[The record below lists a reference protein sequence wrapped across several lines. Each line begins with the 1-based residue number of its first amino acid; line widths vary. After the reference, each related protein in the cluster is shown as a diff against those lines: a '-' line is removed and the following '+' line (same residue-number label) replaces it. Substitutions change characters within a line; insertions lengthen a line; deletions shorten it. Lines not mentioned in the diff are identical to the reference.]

1 MRRRKPI
8 KKSSKKLVLY
18 SKRRSQKSKLL
29 LLLLSFQIVFSPLLA
44 DANIV
49 VDQVRD
55 KQTSVD
61 KTRSGV
67 DQVNIS
73 SPSAAGVSHNSF
85 DKFNVSQKGVV
96 INNSAEDG
104 VSVIGGAVYKNP
116 NFQKDMREASI
127 ILNEVTGTSTSDLQ
141 GWTEIFGRSAEYVLA
156 NPNGIYVNGAGF
168 INTPKVTLTTGVPA
182 MRGGELLGVG
192 VSQGKITVGS
202 QGVDIS
208 GLSYFGILA
217 RAAELSGQIADNLG
231 QAQVDVTLGL
241 NDIDYQSKQIK
252 ASHQSQEKPE
262 VALDASA
269 LGSIFGGSIK
279 IISTEQGVG
288 VNSRGMLWAGVKDVE
303 ISSNGKVVCK
313 DVYAKRDVK
322 LEAEASLEQENDGS
336 ITAESG
342 DLDFCARGFAEIKS
356 LQAGGDIFVG
366 SEKSLDI
373 AGDVGAKGDI
383 SLESAEQVMVARAGD
398 AGVWKILAGKNL
410 TIKGSDFFNENG
422 KLCSAQDLAVKV
434 LNKIQ
439 NDGEVV
445 ANGDISLQANEIEN
459 KNLLSA
465 GRSFLSKSDEF
476 LNQDLVVAGES
487 AEFNVVNT
495 LQNKG
500 TIYSLGDLEVTAGL
514 VENLENAELEAGKS
528 LQVQAEDFGQE
539 GLVKSVDD
547 LLLNLGESDFVNKG
561 QISAGSLLLMAGAV
575 ENRGFMASSDSSMAI
590 MVLRDFANYDTI
602 NSAGCLHISA
612 GQELLNEQGAVLLS
626 DVDMSLSA
634 SDGITNSQGK
644 IYADGDLSFLGIS
657 TEDLQKFANLDGEIF
672 SQGNLQLQ
680 VVEFLNEGGLSV
692 LGDMSLQIEEV
703 DFVNRGD
710 LTAQGSLSIDLKGEN
725 FLENSG
731 SIFGT
736 SLAMTAGGL
745 RNQNSIMA
753 GEKGAELTIS
763 GDLINSGNLFSQ
775 GDLQIQTGGDLQNL
789 AMDGVYAGGDLRMR
803 VGGQLSNEA
812 ADFIAS
818 GSIDLRTEQIFSTGN
833 FLAGDS
839 LRMQINSGNFENRGE
854 LLGESWLGIEVSGGK
869 NFSNWNLVSGDGMQI
884 TAYKIDNRADILIG
898 GKGGELYADYDVL
911 NYDLISSQG
920 DLLLEVG
927 KNLTNSSGA
936 KLLAGGNFSVIVRGD
951 LSNKSGGTIYSGGD
965 LTAEVSNLLQNYKGS
980 ILSKGDMSLT
990 GLNGEKGS
998 SIQNIS
1004 GTIFGEGD
1012 VVAKTKNFENRRVE
1026 SVEDITGDSYSKIL
1040 ISNDYADAN
1049 GLMIMRH
1056 VIRNRGCEDEY
1067 KNSIIRIFDDG
1078 YSFLNH
1084 RSYKGE
1090 GILRTVLGEYRKNVP
1105 ISTEGKFLSGNN
1117 LNVEAD
1123 NLENSLSTICSGN
1136 NMKLEGGILS
1146 NVAKSYNEKVIY
1158 YYKNRD
1164 SFAKIYDELGK
1175 YIKKIYDGSSWSF
1188 YRKSGEEVSSYILS
1202 GASLNISMTEQ
1213 MKSVTDGYRGKHNEK
1228 VSSKNI
1234 SAPASFANSAVVS
1247 LGDYFWAG
1255 GSVFSDKLDIAAK
1268 DAGEVTTIA
1277 KKKNESFMAEGA
1289 SLAKEAE
1296 QVHENPVEAVGI
1308 DADFGSKLY
1317 HKSKRKSPKYVMESR
1332 AEFVSV
1338 EGLYGSEYLLDRIDY
1353 HPQEEQTFMGDPFYE
1368 SREISKAI
1376 EREYQQRF
1384 ILEDCQSE
1392 QEQYQKLLEN
1402 GAKAYRDYQLAVG
1415 IELSAQ
1421 QINMLQDPIV
1431 WLVET
1436 EVDGKMVL
1444 MPKLYFPE
1452 VLQEKLGVG
1461 VDGRIASSQEES
1473 ENIAGNLDK
1482 ELVMMR
1488 DEIAV
1493 AKNGQKDYLDELKLS
1508 ADALLEEMQASK
1520 EAADD
1525 LLAELV
1531 DEDLTG
1537 SVIKGKSVAI
1547 SGGTVENSGLI
1558 VGAQELTMDV
1568 ESIVND
1574 GGSMEGD
1581 AIALK
1586 TEGDLINK
1594 SGGKIFAESALSLR
1608 VGGDFE
1614 NLTDKF
1620 TTNYGDEYIHEEL
1633 GERSMFGSGGTMDM
1647 MVGGDFTNLA
1657 GDVVVAGDARL
1668 IVGGDSKFET
1678 ISLREKSSFQ
1688 EGGKSVEID
1697 NKDVASAT
1705 MDIGGSLVWRNG
1717 GDINLRAAKVDVG
1730 GYGDI
1735 DAKGDINIENDFA
1748 TTYRKEESSSGGWW
1762 SNKKTTEVWQTK
1774 KVVGS
1779 QVNFGSKMKVSDRS
1793 KFADLET
1800 DEQTKMITGLESRLL
1815 AGENLAEDKSVN
1827 THALE
1832 MAKAKAMVT
1841 KGEELEKLD
1850 NKEDL
1855 LAKAK
1860 EFYLAAAEEKEFSS
1874 SELDELSASDPLMYQ
1889 VLTSQAKQAIV
1900 AENKQ
1905 KFADLDEDKQAQ
1917 LENMAGAYLAGEVM
1931 DRAAILELT
1940 DGDKTLWSTV
1950 VSQEKKKYQ
1959 EESDEKFSSEYENSD
1974 LVQGLVS
1981 SLADY
1986 QKGSLLDEDF
1996 AGELFD
2002 EEQVAQLEVIKDDN
2016 PLLYEKLLS
2025 YAGEE
2030 AQRELE
2036 FDIEYQTRLE
2046 AFDEQM
2052 SKVANGGGSSLRAG
2066 GDITQKGS
2074 ALSATGDLSKK
2085 AGGSIK
2091 TYSVED
2097 WEFHDKKV
2105 KKGGFFNDVVS
2116 SLGIAVVTKKEQTQE
2131 CVEQVASETKVDGDL
2146 DLTASKNIEI
2156 VGSDIFVVGDGNIDA
2171 GGDLVVS
2178 AAAETSYERTMV
2190 EKKGFEG
2197 GKLEVTSSSASVS
2210 ATTKKSI
2217 DENITTK
2224 TTYQKS
2230 NLNFGGDLS
2239 TNSGG
2244 NTNILA
2250 SDILAG
2256 GSIAMVSDADI
2267 NVLSLQELEDIVEKH
2282 EEKSITTSLTVG
2294 NKWAEA
2300 ATTAYEAGKQIHDD
2314 SKTDKI

>member
-1 MRRRKPI
+1 
-8 KKSSKKLVLY
+8 
-18 SKRRSQKSKLL
+18 
-29 LLLLSFQIVFSPLLA
+29 
-44 DANIV
+44 
-49 VDQVRD
+49 
-55 KQTSVD
+55 
-61 KTRSGV
+61 
-67 DQVNIS
+67 
-73 SPSAAGVSHNSF
+73 
-85 DKFNVSQKGVV
+85 
-96 INNSAEDG
+96 
-104 VSVIGGAVYKNP
+104 
-116 NFQKDMREASI
+116 
-127 ILNEVTGTSTSDLQ
+127 
-141 GWTEIFGRSAEYVLA
+141 
-156 NPNGIYVNGAGF
+156 
-168 INTPKVTLTTGVPA
+168 
-182 MRGGELLGVG
+182 
-192 VSQGKITVGS
+192 
-202 QGVDIS
+202 
-208 GLSYFGILA
+208 
-217 RAAELSGQIADNLG
+217 
-231 QAQVDVTLGL
+231 
-241 NDIDYQSKQIK
+241 
-252 ASHQSQEKPE
+252 
-262 VALDASA
+262 
-269 LGSIFGGSIK
+269 
-279 IISTEQGVG
+279 
-288 VNSRGMLWAGVKDVE
+288 
-303 ISSNGKVVCK
+303 
-313 DVYAKRDVK
+313 
-322 LEAEASLEQENDGS
+322 
-336 ITAESG
+336 
-342 DLDFCARGFAEIKS
+342 
-356 LQAGGDIFVG
+356 
-366 SEKSLDI
+366 
-373 AGDVGAKGDI
+373 
-383 SLESAEQVMVARAGD
+383 MV
-398 AGVWKILAGKNL
+398 
-410 TIKGSDFFNENG
+410 
-422 KLCSAQDLAVKV
+422 
-434 LNKIQ
+434 
-439 NDGEVV
+439 
-445 ANGDISLQANEIEN
+445 
-459 KNLLSA
+459 
-465 GRSFLSKSDEF
+465 
-476 LNQDLVVAGES
+476 
-487 AEFNVVNT
+487 
-495 LQNKG
+495 
-500 TIYSLGDLEVTAGL
+500 
-514 VENLENAELEAGKS
+514 
-528 LQVQAEDFGQE
+528 
-539 GLVKSVDD
+539 
-547 LLLNLGESDFVNKG
+547 
-561 QISAGSLLLMAGAV
+561 
-575 ENRGFMASSDSSMAI
+575 
-590 MVLRDFANYDTI
+590 
-602 NSAGCLHISA
+602 
-612 GQELLNEQGAVLLS
+612 
-626 DVDMSLSA
+626 
-634 SDGITNSQGK
+634 
-644 IYADGDLSFLGIS
+644 
-657 TEDLQKFANLDGEIF
+657 
-672 SQGNLQLQ
+672 
-680 VVEFLNEGGLSV
+680 
-692 LGDMSLQIEEV
+692 
-703 DFVNRGD
+703 
-710 LTAQGSLSIDLKGEN
+710 
-725 FLENSG
+725 
-731 SIFGT
+731 
-736 SLAMTAGGL
+736 
-745 RNQNSIMA
+745 
-753 GEKGAELTIS
+753 
-763 GDLINSGNLFSQ
+763 SQ

-789 AMDGVYAGGDLRMR
+789 AIDGVYAGGDMRMR

-812 ADFIAS
+812 ADFIAA
-818 GSIDLRTEQIFSTGN
+818 GSIDLRTERIFSTGN

-854 LLGESWLGIEVSGGK
+854 LLGENWLEIELDLNKSFVNSGVASGGGVWISTN
-869 NFSNWNLVSGDGMQI
+869 NFSNNGEILAGAFGAEFIASSDAENSG
-884 TAYKIDNRADILIG
+884 
-898 GKGGELYADYDVL
+898 
-911 NYDLISSQG
+911 LISSQG

-965 LTAEVSNLLQNYKGS
+965 LTAEVADLLENDRGS

-990 GLNGEKGS
+990 GLNGEKGG

-1004 GTIFGEGD
+1004 GTIFGEGG

-1026 SVEDITGDSYSKIL
+1026 SVEDITGVSNFNEL
-1040 ISNDYADAN
+1040 ISIYYAKKN
-1049 GLMIMRH
+1049 GLLVDQCRH
-1056 VIRNRGCEDEY
+1056 RENYHSYVV
-1067 KNSIIRIFDDG
+1067 KMFDDG
-1078 YSFLNH
+1078 CFVHVRRTWDGTEGIWRKVTGTYRKDVKLSNESNLISGKSLKIEAVNVKNSMSYIISNEDMSIVGANLDNVSQRFKQTFEYKFEQDNEYATFFYNYYQDNRDRRILRPKQGAYSFNIGAQEIH
-1084 RSYKGE
+1084 KNYK
-1090 GILRTVLGEYRKNVP
+1090 
-1105 ISTEGKFLSGNN
+1105 ISANP
-1117 LNVEAD
+1117 
-1123 NLENSLSTICSGN
+1123 
-1136 NMKLEGGILS
+1136 
-1146 NVAKSYNEKVIY
+1146 
-1158 YYKNRD
+1158 
-1164 SFAKIYDELGK
+1164 
-1175 YIKKIYDGSSWSF
+1175 
-1188 YRKSGEEVSSYILS
+1188 VSSFILA
-1202 GASLNISMTEQ
+1202 GDNFTGNLREYVMNQGGKVNQGNHGYKIAS
-1213 MKSVTDGYRGKHNEK
+1213 KS
-1228 VSSKNI
+1228 I
-1234 SAPASFANSAVVS
+1234 SASVSFANSAVVS
-1247 LGDYFWAG
+1247 LDDYFWAG

-1277 KKKNESFMAEGA
+1277 KKKGERFVTEGA

-1296 QVHENPVEAVGI
+1296 QVQENPAEAVGI

-1317 HKSKRKSPKYVMESR
+1317 RKSKRKSPKYVMESR

-1338 EGLYGSEYLLDRIDY
+1338 EGLHGSEYLLDRIDY

-1436 EVDGKMVL
+1436 EVDGKTVL

-1488 DEIAV
+1488 DEISV

-1531 DEDLTG
+1531 DDDLMG
-1537 SVIKGKSVAI
+1537 SVIKGERVNI
-1547 SGGTVENSGLI
+1547 SGGKVENSGLI
-1558 VGAQELTMDV
+1558 VGAQELMMDV

-1581 AIALK
+1581 AITLK

-1594 SGGKIFAESALSLR
+1594 SGGKIFADSALILR
-1608 VGGDFE
+1608 VGGNLE
-1614 NLTDKF
+1614 NLTDKY
-1620 TTNYGDEYIHEEL
+1620 TTQFGNDYIKEEL
-1633 GERSMFGSGGTMDM
+1633 GERSFIGSGGNMDM
-1647 MVGGDFTNLA
+1647 MVGSNFANKA
-1657 GDVVVAGDARL
+1657 GDLEVGGDARL
-1668 IVGGDSKFET
+1668 LVGGKTSFET
-1678 ISLREKSSFQ
+1678 IKVRDRSKSYRGRTKITIDST
-1688 EGGKSVEID
+1688 KSVG
-1697 NKDVASAT
+1697 ST
-1705 MDIGGSLVWRNG
+1705 MKIGGNLIWRNT
-1717 GDINLRAAKVDVG
+1717 DSINVTAGKIDVG

-1735 DAKGDINIENDFA
+1735 DSKAGISIKNDYNTGYREEVTKKKGVL
-1748 TTYRKEESSSGGWW
+1748 SS
-1762 SNKKTTEVWQTK
+1762 KTTTEVWQSRT
-1774 KVVGS
+1774 VVGS

-1860 EFYLAAAEEKEFSS
+1860 EFYLAAAEGKEFSS

-1917 LENMAGAYLAGEVM
+1917 LENMAGAYLAGETM
-1931 DRAAILELT
+1931 DGATILELT

-1981 SLADY
+1981 SMADY
-1986 QKGSLLDEDF
+1986 QKGSLLDEEF

-2105 KKGGFFNDVVS
+2105 KKGGFFNDLVS

-2156 VGSDIFVVGDGNIDA
+2156 V
-2171 GGDLVVS
+2171 
-2178 AAAETSYERTMV
+2178 E
-2190 EKKGFEG
+2190 
-2197 GKLEVTSSSASVS
+2197 
-2210 ATTKKSI
+2210 
-2217 DENITTK
+2217 
-2224 TTYQKS
+2224 
-2230 NLNFGGDLS
+2230 LS
-2239 TNSGG
+2239 FPLLPPKFTPYPVCS
-2244 NTNILA
+2244 
-2250 SDILAG
+2250 
-2256 GSIAMVSDADI
+2256 
-2267 NVLSLQELEDIVEKH
+2267 
-2282 EEKSITTSLTVG
+2282 
-2294 NKWAEA
+2294 
-2300 ATTAYEAGKQIHDD
+2300 
-2314 SKTDKI
+2314 